1 MEEEDIANNVEV
13 PHSSSQVMSFN
24 GKRLIMDEVDFF
36 AQKKMSPVHH
46 DQRMEHHHVD
56 TSTSTLDLLTKISLC
71 NKSTMDDGEYSEAT
85 IRNKNECAAL
95 VAELHQMNVENQRL
109 KELVD
114 KLRIDCNTLEEHVL
128 QLKQKQYK
136 QEINDE
142 ATEDK
147 KRKNMVELMECDK
160 KTQKICNNGV
170 IQEKMEKDDNEIPQA
185 MKGFPGWL
193 SNNVSRLNSFKGVDD
208 QGTESMIKKAR
219 VSVRARSEA
228 TMISD
233 GCQWRKYG
241 QKMAKGNPCPR
252 AYYRCTMGTACP
264 VRKQVQRCAEDK
276 TILVQTY
283 EGQHNHALPPTAK
296 AMASTTSA
304 AASLLLSGPL
314 TSADGLINPTILESA
329 SIPGSHNMA
338 TLSASAPFPTI
349 TLDLTEEATKNS
361 SQQSQFNLIQPILA
375 QKFMSSLNVSGM
387 ENASFADTVSA
398 ATAAMTSDPKFTTAL
413 VAAITSIIGN
423 SNSNNNGTA
432 NGTSGDQ

>member
-1 MEEEDIANNVEV
+1 MEDEVICNDISMGNSNVEV
-13 PHSSSQVMSFN
+13 PHSSQVMSFN

-46 DQRMEHHHVD
+46 DQRMEHHH
-56 TSTSTLDLLTKISLC
+56 TSSTLDLLTNISLS

-109 KELVD
+109 KEQVD
-114 KLRIDCNTLEEHVL
+114 KLRIDCNALEEHVE

-142 ATEDK
+142 ATEEKKREK
-147 KRKNMVELMECDK
+147 KRKMVDLMECDK
-160 KTQKICNNGV
+160 KICNNGV
-170 IQEKMEKDDNEIPQA
+170 IQEKKMERGDNEISQA
-185 MKGFPGWL
+185 MKAFPGWL
-193 SNNVSRLNSFKGVDD
+193 SNNVPRLNSFKGVDD

-264 VRKQVQRCAEDK
+264 VRKQVQRCAEDR

-349 TLDLTEEATKNS
+349 TLDLTEDATKNS

-375 QKFMSSLNVSGM
+375 QKFMSSLNISGIM

-413 VAAITSIIGN
+413 VAAII
-423 SNSNNNGTA
+423 
-432 NGTSGDQ
+432 